1 MITFE
6 CVIEYGR
13 QYPTLDKFVY
23 GKWGR
28 FGHLGRPSR
37 LSRLVFVLGLVPN
50 VVQDHLH
57 LFRDIHGAKER
68 MNGEIPLGR
77 RAKPRTVRIFSPCKT
92 ILQFCFLDLYHAH
105 CELRQQRLF
114 R

>member
-13 QYPTLDKFVY
+13 QYPTLDELVY

-68 MNGEIPLGR
+68 MNGEIPLGKTR
-77 RAKPRTVRIFSPCKT
+77 KTPNSPN
-92 ILQFCFLDLYHAH
+92 LLPL
-105 CELRQQRLF
+105 
-114 R
+114 

>member
-13 QYPTLDKFVY
+13 QYPTLDELVY

-57 LFRDIHGAKER
+57 LFRDVHGAKER
-68 MNGEIPLGR
+68 MNGEIPLGKTR
-77 RAKPRTVRIFSPCKT
+77 KTPNSPNLLPLQNDFSVLFSRFVPCP
-92 ILQFCFLDLYHAH
+92 L
-105 CELRQQRLF
+105 
-114 R
+114 